1 MLRESARSLLN
12 AMMYAENEV
21 DFVGYFNAF
30 KDKFEINYTIF
41 YLYFMNQ
48 WIPKK
53 DLWSKVYREVKSE
66 LQYT

>member
-1 MLRESARSLLN
+1 
-12 AMMYAENEV
+12 MYAENEM